1 MLVET
6 LEHRFPRAEILD
18 AEGITGVIALG
29 GGLERIREA
38 GRLARRYPHLRVFVS
53 GPRLVDLKLLG
64 RDIDPA
70 RVVIETQS
78 RNTHENA
85 VFAKAALRPKPG
97 ERWLLVTSAS
107 HMPRAMGA
115 FRQNSFPVEP
125 WPVYDQG
132 ESHPAYEIAEHEWLG
147 LIAYRCLGRSSA
159 LFPAPGEDKSRTMAL
174 VTGARVGA
182 PSDEL
187 ESRANILL
195 FLATCRS

>member
-1 MLVET
+1 
-6 LEHRFPRAEILD
+6 

-29 GGLERIREA
+29 GGAERIREA
-38 GRLARRYPHLRVFVS
+38 GRLAQRYPNLRVFVS

-64 RDIDPA
+64 PDIDPA
-70 RVVIETQS
+70 RVVVETHS

-85 VFAKAALRPKPG
+85 VFAKAGIRPKQG

-132 ESHPAYEIAEHEWLG
+132 EGHPAYEIAEHEWLG
-147 LIAYRCLGRSSA
+147 LIAYRLLGRSSA
-159 LFPAPGEDKSRTMAL
+159 LFPAPSKSMAL
-174 VTGARVGA
+174 VTGGAR
-182 PSDEL
+182 
-187 ESRANILL
+187 
-195 FLATCRS
+195 